1 MSRRRILTGRAAEGV
16 GALRRAVTRRHPAR
30 VAYLAAGAASVGAA
44 LVRSDRT
51 TRTVKPLL
59 MPLLAAGVLHRAVVR
74 GAGRAVT
81 GSDVTSRTTGVD
93 VALVTAGLAGAWAG
107 DVVLMGPGSRA
118 ADTRDR
124 ARTLSGGA
132 AAFTA
137 ARAAHIAVLRR
148 RGARLT
154 RGAVVRR
161 LPVWLAGVGLAA
173 VAAPSALPAVAGYGA
188 ALAVTSALAADP
200 TLRRGSGGAPATGRP
215 TDPSRGLAPG
225 GVLFIVSDGLILA
238 RLALHRVGSSAGSG
252 ARGSR
257 GVDAVD
263 RLLDGTVMATYV
275 VAQMLLVDGETE

>member
-107 DVVLMGPGSRA
+107 DVVLMGPGSR
-118 ADTRDR
+118 
-124 ARTLSGGA
+124 
-132 AAFTA
+132 
-137 ARAAHIAVLRR
+137 
-148 RGARLT
+148 
-154 RGAVVRR
+154 
-161 LPVWLAGVGLAA
+161 
-173 VAAPSALPAVAGYGA
+173 
-188 ALAVTSALAADP
+188 
-200 TLRRGSGGAPATGRP
+200 
-215 TDPSRGLAPG
+215 
-225 GVLFIVSDGLILA
+225 
-238 RLALHRVGSSAGSG
+238 
-252 ARGSR
+252 
-257 GVDAVD
+257 
-263 RLLDGTVMATYV
+263 
-275 VAQMLLVDGETE
+275 